1 MSIQF
6 LSGGRPVMRKFR
18 FSPEDDTARLVIS
31 NPVSSIRYVISFQ
44 SWSRAPIVTNWGN
57 AGLGTGE
64 RPASET
70 GSTDDGLLVS
80 SKNKHNPVMIYND
93 FND

>member
-1 MSIQF
+1 MVR
-6 LSGGRPVMRKFR
+6 GRWIR
-18 FSPEDDTARLVIS
+18 
-31 NPVSSIRYVISFQ
+31 VSL
-44 SWSRAPIVTNWGN
+44 SRALKESSTKIYHIEAFLCVVRKLINDTYVTNCGN

-70 GSTDDGLLVS
+70 GSTNDGLLVS
-80 SKNKHNPVMIYND
+80 SKNKHNLVMIYND

>member
-1 MSIQF
+1 M
-6 LSGGRPVMRKFR
+6 LTSGSRKQKLT
-18 FSPEDDTARLVIS
+18 DI
-31 NPVSSIRYVISFQ
+31 Y
-44 SWSRAPIVTNWGN
+44 VTNWGN
-57 AGLGTGE
+57 AGLGIGE
-64 RPASET
+64 RLASET

>member
-6 LSGGRPVMRKFR
+6 LSGGRPVVRKFR
-18 FSPEDDTARLVIS
+18 FSPEDDPARLVIS
-31 NPVSSIRYVISFQ
+31 NPVSS
-44 SWSRAPIVTNWGN
+44 VT
-57 AGLGTGE
+57 GTNCNE
-64 RPASET
+64 LCRPRRPASET
-70 GSTDDGLLVS
+70 GSTNDGLLVS